1 MVDRRGVSN
10 HVYSQLFRSRLETL
24 IEAHEEADTEAGEL
38 ARLVRGLEQAV
49 TMADKSGV
57 YFNKCPICCSG
68 WSSPETPHHADCV
81 WPDLISNL
89 REV

>member
-1 MVDRRGVSN
+1 MAERRGVSN
-10 HVYSQLFRSRLETL
+10 QVYSQFFRSRLETL

-38 ARLVRGLEQAV
+38 ARLVRDLEQAV
-49 TMADKSGV
+49 TMADKGGV
-57 YFNKCPICCSG
+57 YFNKCPICCSS
-68 WSSPETPHHADCV
+68 WSSPETSHHTTCV